1 MRCRALSFIAATV
14 TAAVLLGLPAAAQAK
29 PSIAVLG
36 LEVKS
41 DGASIDEQ
49 TTKVASSLTAALR
62 KRARMPT
69 GPYRLAPN
77 SNKDLLELKLLSDC
91 ADEGK
96 GCMSQI
102 GTELKAD
109 RLLYGR
115 IKRRK
120 SGYQVSLD
128 LLNVELQS
136 MERSTSEIIPFSEAT
151 PDGVKR
157 WARSLYNRL
166 TGIPEQG
173 TLVIQANVDKG
184 TVYIDGEVKTSL
196 SAGSARITGLSEGS
210 HTVGIESDGY
220 ETYGGEIS
228 ITGGE
233 TEDISVTLDPLSGGG
248 GGGGGGGGRPGG
260 ASRVLFWTSLV
271 ATGVGAGAI
280 TITGLQVR
288 GSLKDDQVEAI
299 KALAARTPDGI
310 QLDSNNACSDAAEY
324 PDDALAQ
331 AVVDACD
338 KGKSRAM
345 LTNIF
350 IGGTIVTALAATYFY
365 YKGYVV
371 PKAAADREREAR
383 RRNRKNKRPTVRLAP
398 TLGPNQLGA
407 GVTIEF

>member
-1 MRCRALSFIAATV
+1 MRSRALTFIAATV
-14 TAAVLLGLPAAAQAK
+14 AGAVLAGLPVAAQAK

-49 TTKVASSLTAALR
+49 TTKFASALTSALR

-69 GPYRLAPN
+69 GPYHLAPN

-128 LLNVELQS
+128 LLNVEFRA

-151 PDGVKR
+151 PDGTKR

-210 HTVGIESDGY
+210 HTVGVESDGH
-220 ETYGGEIS
+220 ESYGGEIS
-228 ITGGE
+228 ITAGE
-233 TEDISVTLDPLSGGG
+233 TEEISISLESLSGGG
-248 GGGGGGGGRPGG
+248 GGGGGGEGRPGG

-271 ATGVGAGAI
+271 ATGAGAAAI
-280 TITGLQVR
+280 TVTGLQVR
-288 GSLKDDQVEAI
+288 GSLKDDQVDAI
-299 KALAARTPDGI
+299 KALAVRTPDGI
-310 QLDSNNACSDAAEY
+310 QLDSNNACADAENY

-331 AVVDACD
+331 AVVDACK

-365 YKGYVV
+365 YKGYVQ
-371 PKAAADREREAR
+371 PKAASDSERRSRLGKRKGKR
-383 RRNRKNKRPTVRLAP
+383 RTVHLSP